1 MSKILVI
8 EDDAATR
15 LFLKRDLH
23 LEGYDVTV
31 AKDGAEGLLQ
41 AKQLQPALIICDW
54 IMPLMDG
61 VEVCRQIKADPILA
75 TTFFILL
82 TSRESVAHRVEGL
95 DAGADEF
102 LSKPIDPN
110 ELLARVRAGLRQYQL
125 TQELSRANQQLNHA
139 MQELQHTQMQLI
151 QSEKM
156 SGLGQMVAGIAHEI
170 NNPVTF
176 IDGNL
181 AHAGHYLQDLLKLVQ
196 LYQKHYPNPVTELQE
211 EIEAIDFQFLAKD
224 VPKILSS
231 MKMGAERIR
240 KIVLSLRNFSR
251 LDEAEKKK
259 VDLHEGLD
267 NTLLILQHRLQPSDS
282 YSGIQVNKEY
292 GDLPLVECYA
302 GQLNQV
308 FLNIISNAIDALEEA
323 KNHPLEAI
331 DAAECL
337 LPVIRIHTE
346 VKNHSSVVI
355 RIADNG
361 LGMTKEVQRKLFD
374 PFFTTKPVGKGTG
387 MGLSISYQI
396 VVEKHGGTLTC
407 ISQPREGAE
416 FIIEIPLQQS
426 KSLLASHRDNTSDVA
441 RLRPSQGI

>member
-1 MSKILVI
+1 
-8 EDDAATR
+8 
-15 LFLKRDLH
+15 
-23 LEGYDVTV
+23 
-31 AKDGAEGLLQ
+31 
-41 AKQLQPALIICDW
+41 
-54 IMPLMDG
+54 
-61 VEVCRQIKADPILA
+61 
-75 TTFFILL
+75 
-82 TSRESVAHRVEGL
+82 
-95 DAGADEF
+95 
-102 LSKPIDPN
+102 
-110 ELLARVRAGLRQYQL
+110 
-125 TQELSRANQQLNHA
+125 
-139 MQELQHTQMQLI
+139 
-151 QSEKM
+151 
-156 SGLGQMVAGIAHEI
+156 
-170 NNPVTF
+170 
-176 IDGNL
+176 
-181 AHAGHYLQDLLKLVQ
+181 
-196 LYQKHYPNPVTELQE
+196 QKHYPNPVTELQE

-282 YSGIQVNKEY
+282 YSGIKVTKQY

-426 KSLLASHRDNTSDVA
+426 KSLLGSHRDNTSDVA
-441 RLRPSQGI
+441 RLHPSQGI